1 MWNSI
6 SYLSVASAAS
16 TVTLSSV
23 ASRCGS
29 PRSKYLMSKSKN
41 GKISCTQLISAT
53 TSVRGRGSLLKDQQR
68 SKQIGGQRIRSQ
80 MCFDYLVLDRFPEHS
95 GHLIACPPSSANKK
109 RERHVPESRLVE
121 LVRGVDQ
128 IPETKRAQHLIQVR
142 RIHI

>member
-53 TSVRGRGSLLKDQQR
+53 SVRGRGGRGSLLKDQQR
-68 SKQIGGQRIRSQ
+68 SNQIGGQRIRSQ
-80 MCFDYLVLDRFPEHS
+80 MCFDYLVLDRFPEHP
-95 GHLIACPPSSANKK
+95 GHLIACTPSSAKK

-128 IPETKRAQHLIQVR
+128 IPDTKRAQRLIQG
-142 RIHI
+142 

>member
-1 MWNSI
+1 MYIPPCKLCLTTPKTIAGLYIIILSSTKAFFLWFPFLPAFFPQVTVMWNSI

-53 TSVRGRGSLLKDQQR
+53 TSVRGGGKSSQR
-68 SKQIGGQRIRSQ
+68 PTALEANQRATNMESDMFR
-80 MCFDYLVLDRFPEHS
+80 LP
-95 GHLIACPPSSANKK
+95 CP
-109 RERHVPESRLVE
+109 
-121 LVRGVDQ
+121 
-128 IPETKRAQHLIQVR
+128 
-142 RIHI
+142 

>member
-53 TSVRGRGSLLKDQQR
+53 SVRGRGGRGSLLKDQQR
-68 SKQIGGQRIRSQ
+68 SKQIRGRRIWSQ
-80 MCFDYLVLDRFPEHS
+80 ICFDYLVLDRFPEHS

-128 IPETKRAQHLIQVR
+128 IPDTKRAQRLIQG
-142 RIHI
+142 

>member
-53 TSVRGRGSLLKDQQR
+53 TSVRKQKGFLKDQQR
-68 SKQIGGQRIRSQ
+68 EKLIRGQRIRSQ
-80 MCFDYLVLDRFPEHS
+80 IYFDYLVLDRFPEHP
-95 GHLIACPPSSANKK
+95 GHLIACTPSSAKKK

-128 IPETKRAQHLIQVR
+128 IPDTKRAQHI
-142 RIHI
+142 

>member
-1 MWNSI
+1 MYIPPCKLCLTTPKTIAGLYIIILSSTKAFFLWFPFLPAFFSQVTVMWNSI

-53 TSVRGRGSLLKDQQR
+53 TSVRGGGKSSQR
-68 SKQIGGQRIRSQ
+68 PTALEANQRATNMESDMFR
-80 MCFDYLVLDRFPEHS
+80 LP
-95 GHLIACPPSSANKK
+95 CP
-109 RERHVPESRLVE
+109 
-121 LVRGVDQ
+121 
-128 IPETKRAQHLIQVR
+128 
-142 RIHI
+142 